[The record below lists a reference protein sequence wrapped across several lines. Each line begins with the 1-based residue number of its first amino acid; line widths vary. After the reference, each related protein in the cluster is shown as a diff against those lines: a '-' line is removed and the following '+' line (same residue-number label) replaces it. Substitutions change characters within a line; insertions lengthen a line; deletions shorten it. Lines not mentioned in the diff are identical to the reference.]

1 MIQAVISDFGGVLT
15 SPLFASFAA
24 YQEETG
30 LSVEDFGRAMA
41 RAAEEHG
48 AHPLFELE
56 KGRITEAEFFRRL
69 GVQLGDGFEYER
81 LREVYFEHLHPNRR
95 MVDFMRGLRR
105 RGLRMALCTNNVRE
119 WEPLWRS
126 KLPEVDEI
134 FEVVVDSAFV
144 GMRKPELEIYELT
157 LERLGGGIEP
167 RDCVFVDDVDV
178 NCDAARGLGMRT
190 VHFVGAEQAIRD
202 VEAVLAEASPEKSRR
217 GP

>member
-69 GVQLGDGFEYER
+69 GVQLGDGFEHER

-95 MVDFMRGLRR
+95 MVDFMRSLRR

-144 GMRKPELEIYELT
+144 GTRKPEREIYLLT
-157 LERLGGGIEP
+157 LERLGSVPAAECI
-167 RDCVFVDDVDV
+167 FVDDLEI
-178 NCDAARGLGMRT
+178 NCDAARELGMRAVRFEST
-190 VHFVGAEQAIRD
+190 DQAIGD
-202 VEAVLAEASPEKSRR
+202 VEAALRR
-217 GP
+217 